1 MKRISFLFIIMWFSV
16 IVFADGPDFKDGIL
30 NYKLI
35 NGECYVYGLVNGD
48 GPQRLVIPS
57 TAKCQGRTFSVVG
70 IVGWNWIN
78 QCKFHGVKEL
88 ILPETLVSIGDYA
101 FSMSSLESIKMDGV
115 EIIGTAAFDGSRDLK
130 SISGKNIKFIG
141 VNAFEGC
148 ENLKKI
154 VISPSCM
161 EIRENAFLGCKNPD
175 LVIIIEDSDK
185 PLKCYSDFATCKGKK
200 IYIGRDMYHVS
211 WDPYYFKNVDFG
223 DQVTYMQPIELHK
236 SRRADYKYD
245 QYQNITIGASITE
258 VPNFYNDDN
267 DVKSIRLVSSTPPV
281 VKGEFSNRTY
291 LYCKLYVPKG
301 SLTAYKNAP
310 IWKEFFNIEEYESE
324 RTRLIAQKAAQE
336 ATEAEERRIAQEKAD
351 REARTKRGNL
361 GSNLKWELYEGT
373 LTISGK
379 GEMIN
384 MDSREAVPWKQYK
397 KSIKS
402 VIISEDITSVG
413 DNAFYKCWNLISVT
427 IPNSVISIG
436 EYAFYDCSGLSS
448 ITIPNS
454 VTSIGK
460 SAFENCRGLSSIT
473 IPNSVTS
480 IGKSAFEKCRGLSS
494 ITIPNSVTS
503 IGESAFQDCKSLK
516 TVELPNS
523 ATSIGGSA
531 FRDCSGLTSVTIPN
545 SVTSI
550 GKSAFEKCSG
560 LISVTIP
567 NSVTSIGNSA
577 FYGILNIVYNG
588 TASGSPWGA
597 KSVNGF
603 IDGYFVF
610 NDNTK
615 TTLLACSKKASG
627 KIEIPNSVTSIGDY
641 AFYACSGLTSL
652 TIPNSVTSIGD
663 GAFEGCTGLTS
674 VTIPN
679 SVTSIGRRAFMN
691 CHKLPVVDNVRYAD
705 TYLVDVVDKSLSTYT
720 IKNGT
725 RWIGDRAFYCCRSM
739 TSMTLPNSVTSIG
752 DCAFGECS
760 SLTSVTIPN
769 SVTCIGDEAFYQC
782 HSTITIPKSV
792 TNIGRRAFD
801 FCDHIKIP
809 KKFKGNLDLS
819 KCKKVKY
826 Y

>member
-1 MKRISFLFIIMWFSV
+1 MWFSV

-460 SAFENCRGLSSIT
+460 SAFE
-473 IPNSVTS
+473 
-480 IGKSAFEKCRGLSS
+480 
-494 ITIPNSVTS
+494 
-503 IGESAFQDCKSLK
+503 
-516 TVELPNS
+516 
-523 ATSIGGSA
+523 
-531 FRDCSGLTSVTIPN
+531 
-545 SVTSI
+545 
-550 GKSAFEKCSG
+550 KCSG

>member
-1 MKRISFLFIIMWFSV
+1 M
-16 IVFADGPDFKDGIL
+16 
-30 NYKLI
+30 
-35 NGECYVYGLVNGD
+35 
-48 GPQRLVIPS
+48 
-57 TAKCQGRTFSVVG
+57 
-70 IVGWNWIN
+70 
-78 QCKFHGVKEL
+78 
-88 ILPETLVSIGDYA
+88 
-101 FSMSSLESIKMDGV
+101 
-115 EIIGTAAFDGSRDLK
+115 
-130 SISGKNIKFIG
+130 
-141 VNAFEGC
+141 
-148 ENLKKI
+148 
-154 VISPSCM
+154 
-161 EIRENAFLGCKNPD
+161 
-175 LVIIIEDSDK
+175 
-185 PLKCYSDFATCKGKK
+185 
-200 IYIGRDMYHVS
+200 
-211 WDPYYFKNVDFG
+211 
-223 DQVTYMQPIELHK
+223 
-236 SRRADYKYD
+236 
-245 QYQNITIGASITE
+245 
-258 VPNFYNDDN
+258 
-267 DVKSIRLVSSTPPV
+267 
-281 VKGEFSNRTY
+281 
-291 LYCKLYVPKG
+291 
-301 SLTAYKNAP
+301 
-310 IWKEFFNIEEYESE
+310 
-324 RTRLIAQKAAQE
+324 
-336 ATEAEERRIAQEKAD
+336 
-351 REARTKRGNL
+351 
-361 GSNLKWELYEGT
+361 
-373 LTISGK
+373 
-379 GEMIN
+379 
-384 MDSREAVPWKQYK
+384 
-397 KSIKS
+397 
-402 VIISEDITSVG
+402 
-413 DNAFYKCWNLISVT
+413 
-427 IPNSVISIG
+427 
-436 EYAFYDCSGLSS
+436 
-448 ITIPNS
+448 
-454 VTSIGK
+454 
-460 SAFENCRGLSSIT
+460 
-473 IPNSVTS
+473 
-480 IGKSAFEKCRGLSS
+480 
-494 ITIPNSVTS
+494 
-503 IGESAFQDCKSLK
+503 
-516 TVELPNS
+516 ELPNS